1 MYRKFYGFSEK
12 PFEVTPDP
20 RFLYLSPAHQEML
33 ASLIYGIR
41 ERRGFITIVGEV
53 GTGKTTLLN
62 TVLDRLDENTKVA
75 FIFNTDVTFMQML
88 LMALVD
94 LGAARSTE
102 KLSKVE
108 ALTRLNNFTIQQL
121 AKGINVVLIVD
132 EAQNLDLRTM
142 ESMRLL
148 SNLETRKH
156 KLVQIILSGQPE
168 LDIKLSQPEL
178 RQLAQRISLKRYITP
193 LTEKETYDYIQ
204 HRLAIGGY
212 KGPSL
217 FSRKA
222 KQLIWEY
229 SEGVPRKINI
239 LCDNALLIGY
249 GLRNRKINEPV
260 MKEAINDLSWS
271 PFSGTIESRA
281 VPPMEQPPP
290 QLTTRASRPRFALIA
305 GLLLTACLFFALGLS
320 LQSPWLKLQ
329 ELGSFLSHTLM
340 GIRSA
345 SELNSADQSPA
356 RAEPDSNAL
365 TTERQKVT
373 LSDGAQAKVEPEI
386 MSASKLKSSDQSS
399 ARAESDSNGL
409 TKEQHKVTLSD
420 GSQKII
426 EPEVR
431 AVDDQTHN
439 FQKSASLQ
447 AEGNTEEAL
456 LTYEATQSEREGSLT
471 RKSQGVVAKN
481 GDTLS
486 SIIKRN
492 YGTYDEEILITV
504 LRENPG
510 IQNPDLISAG
520 QVIELPVLAD
530 KP

>member
-1 MYRKFYGFSEK
+1 MYRKFFGFSEK

-75 FIFNTDVTFMQML
+75 FIFNTDITFMQML
-88 LMALVD
+88 IMALVD
-94 LGAARSTE
+94 LGAASSKE

-168 LDIKLSQPEL
+168 LDTKLSQPEL

-193 LTEKETYDYIQ
+193 LNEKETYEYIQ
-204 HRLAIGGY
+204 HRLAIAGY

-229 SEGVPRKINI
+229 SGGVPRKINI
-239 LCDNALLIGY
+239 LCDNAFLIGY
-249 GLRNRKINEPV
+249 GLRNKKINEPV

-271 PFSGTIESRA
+271 PFSGTIETRP
-281 VPPMEQPPP
+281 VPPIEPPP
-290 QLTTRASRPRFALIA
+290 QVMKRASRPRFALIA
-305 GLLLTACLFFALGLS
+305 SLVLTACLFFALGLT
-320 LQSPWLKLQ
+320 LQSPRLKLQ
-329 ELGSFLSHTLM
+329 ELRSFLYHSLM
-340 GIRSA
+340 QVRSA
-345 SELNSADQSPA
+345 SELNSSDQSPA
-356 RAEPDSNAL
+356 RAESASDVR
-365 TTERQKVT
+365 TKEHQKVT
-373 LSDGAQAKVEPEI
+373 LSEGSQEKIEPEI
-386 MSASKLKSSDQSS
+386 
-399 ARAESDSNGL
+399 RA
-409 TKEQHKVTLSD
+409 
-420 GSQKII
+420 
-426 EPEVR
+426 
-431 AVDDQTHN
+431 ADDQIYN
-439 FQKSASLQ
+439 FGKPSGLP
-447 AEGNTEEAL
+447 AERNREEPL
-456 LTYEATQSEREGSLT
+456 LHYKAAQGEREGSLT
-471 RKSQGVVAKN
+471 RRLQGVVAKN

-486 SIIKRN
+486 SIIKRV
-492 YGTYDEEILITV
+492 YGTYDEEILRSV
-504 LRENPG
+504 LRENPE

-520 QVIELPVLAD
+520 QVIELPTLVD